1 MFSLVVCSKDLL
13 ACSNKE
19 LTLFVSIENDSNEET
34 IYDELNCC
42 VEEFID
48 RLPKQYSSSLKGVYL
63 DELTQKE
70 YAEQNSK
77 QMRKLSTFIAVASVI
92 CKNTSML
99 NFVPASSTSDS
110 KQISDKDVVDILKS
124 FDVRRFNR
132 EVQDKKDQRNN
143 RRNKK

>member
-1 MFSLVVCSKDLL
+1 MKLNLTDEELYKVERYFQ
-13 ACSNKE
+13 NTNEQERTEIFE
-19 LTLFVSIENDSNEET
+19 LTRQKL
-34 IYDELNCC
+34 
-42 VEEFID
+42 
-48 RLPKQYSSSLKGVYL
+48 
-63 DELTQKE
+63 KE

-99 NFVPASSTSDS
+99 DFVPASSTSGS

-124 FDVRRFNR
+124 FDLRRHNR